1 MAHVCP
7 WWHAY
12 LFDNALRRIFFEP
25 GRMFGPYVSRGMT
38 ALDVGCGMGF
48 NSIAL
53 ARLVGDKGRVIAVD
67 VEPKM
72 LAVLAKRARR
82 AGVLDR
88 IDVRQSTADAIGVT
102 EKVGFAVAFWV
113 AHEVPDAARFLRQ
126 VRSCLVSDAKFMIVE
141 PKGVVSAE
149 AFRHTLSLAEGA
161 GLRMHTELRV
171 HFSRAAV
178 LERSE
183 RGRES

>member
-12 LFDNALRRIFFEP
+12 FFDNALRRVFFNP

-38 ALDVGCGMGF
+38 VLDVGCGMGF

-53 ARLVGDKGRVIAVD
+53 ARMVGDEGRVIAVD

-72 LAVLAKRARR
+72 LSVLAKRARR
-82 AGVLDR
+82 AGLLDR
-88 IDVRQSTADAIGVT
+88 IDARQCAPDTIGVT
-102 EKVGFAVAFWV
+102 DEVGFAVAFWV
-113 AHEVPDAARFLRQ
+113 VHEVPDAAAFLSE
-126 VRSCLVSDAKFMIVE
+126 VRSCLTSGGKLMIVE
-141 PKGVVSAE
+141 PKGRVSAE
-149 AFRHTLSLAEGA
+149 AFGHTLSLAA
-161 GLRMHTELRV
+161 RIGLQMHAEPRV

-183 RGRES
+183 SGRES